1 MNNLQ
6 LTKSAD
12 LGATR
17 VAGLLLSTFSAEAGK
32 LILPEELVEAA
43 QHEEPRGIDVTGPH
57 HAPGGVTLPVRD
69 KPKFLLPADMV
80 KDAQDKPMLDPS
92 LIDFTPGGAKLDVPA
107 GDQGVLR
114 LACSFGPEG
123 LKIRNVGEVD
133 APAGLKLKWQARGL
147 PLDGVV
153 RLDKSLRSGHA
164 ASLGGVAAT
173 GAECGLKVVS

>member
-1 MNNLQ
+1 MNTLK
-6 LTKSAD
+6 LTKSVA
-12 LGATR
+12 LGATL
-17 VAGLLLSTFSAEAGK
+17 VAGLLLSTVTAEAGK
-32 LILPEELVEAA
+32 LILPKEMVEAA
-43 QHEEPRGIDVTGPH
+43 QHEEPRNI
-57 HAPGGVTLPVRD
+57 LPFPPE
-69 KPKFLLPADMV
+69 PKRPQLIFPADMV
-80 KDAQDKPMLDPS
+80 ANAQDKPMLDPS
-92 LIDFTPGGAKLDVPA
+92 LIDFTPGGARLDVPA
-107 GDQGVLR
+107 GEQGVLR